1 MHTKSTS
8 DDYGAG
14 HSSSPYFYRL
24 TTAEVA
30 QILRTDPEAGLTAA
44 EAQRRL
50 AVDGPNALT
59 EKKTSNLMRFLKQF
73 NNSIIYILIVA
84 AIATFM
90 LREYSDSVV
99 IGMVVIINALIGYF
113 QEVKASSAV
122 DKIKQLLQVE
132 ATVVRD
138 GQRLDVPAEDLVAG
152 DLVFLEAGDHVP
164 ADLRIVDADNLKI
177 QEAALTGEA
186 DSVLKTATTLK
197 EETSLGDRT
206 NSAFASTA
214 VTNGSGLGIV
224 TATAE
229 QTEIGQISSSVKTVK
244 SKTTPLMREINGLG
258 KYISYGIVIVAML
271 VGIYGYLTKI
281 YSLPVLVIAL
291 ITMIVGSLP
300 EGLPAST
307 SVVLAMGINKMTK
320 QNAIVK
326 SLPAVE
332 TLGSVNVIATDKTGT
347 LTKNEMT
354 VESVVTKQHEF
365 EVTGTGYQPE
375 GAVCLDGQPVQLAEH
390 PDLQKLIFSWLL
402 R

>member
-1 MHTKSTS
+1 M
-8 DDYGAG
+8 
-14 HSSSPYFYRL
+14 
-24 TTAEVA
+24 
-30 QILRTDPEAGLTAA
+30 
-44 EAQRRL
+44 
-50 AVDGPNALT
+50 
-59 EKKTSNLMRFLKQF
+59 
-73 NNSIIYILIVA
+73 
-84 AIATFM
+84 
-90 LREYSDSVV
+90 
-99 IGMVVIINALIGYF
+99 
-113 QEVKASSAV
+113 
-122 DKIKQLLQVE
+122 
-132 ATVVRD
+132 
-138 GQRLDVPAEDLVAG
+138 
-152 DLVFLEAGDHVP
+152 P

-186 DSVLKTATTLK
+186 DSVLKTPTALK
-197 EETSLGDRT
+197 EETPLGDRT

-224 TATAE
+224 VATAE

-365 EVTGTGYQPE
+365 EVTGTGYHPE
-375 GAVCLDGQPVQLAEH
+375 GTVCLNGQPVELSEH
-390 PDLQKLIFSWLL
+390 PDLQN
-402 R
+402 